1 MAGIKY
7 QRLTRNRRGQGIS
20 LSQVRT
26 PGVSLWLGDDH
37 LLLVEQLTFQDNYR
51 RFPFRDIQAITLRR
65 TPARLIWN
73 WVLGVPM
80 AVLLVGVGFFF
91 ATGNPIGVGSTFVC
105 GGILVLA
112 LVLLIYNLRGA
123 SCTCEIKT
131 AVQTRPVSSLSRI
144 PQADKVLAR
153 LRPLIQAAQ
162 AADAAPAA
170 PAAPVAPAAPAAP
183 ASPEPS
189 PGVTPAAGS

>member
-1 MAGIKY
+1 
-7 QRLTRNRRGQGIS
+7 
-20 LSQVRT
+20 
-26 PGVSLWLGDDH
+26 
-37 LLLVEQLTFQDNYR
+37 
-51 RFPFRDIQAITLRR
+51 
-65 TPARLIWN
+65 
-73 WVLGVPM
+73 M
-80 AVLLVGVGFFF
+80 AVLLVSVVYFSAAGMPLGFGPAIVSGF
-91 ATGNPIGVGSTFVC
+91 G
-105 GGILVLA
+105 
-112 LVLLIYNLRGA
+112 LVLLLVVLLINNLRGA

-131 AVQTRPVSSLSRI
+131 AVQTRPVTSLSRI